1 MADCG
6 AMPGDR
12 ACSHYGTAP
21 QEPAA
26 VRVRYTRRFIGSAVG
41 VLAWVGLVV
50 VLGVSRGDGARGD
63 GAPSRLQSLVGA
75 ARGPDAGVKRLIGD
89 LELSDA
95 AADGASVDADDGD
108 SRLRFTISN
117 EYVRR
122 DGTPQSHRN
131 LVEGHLVLGQRQVHS
146 RPCGRFVELAGQ
158 LDLQRGLD
166 GHH

>member
-63 GAPSRLQSLVGA
+63 GAPSRLQSAIKKVFMLA
-75 ARGPDAGVKRLIGD
+75 TKRIKIEGVEVVPFPLFEV
-89 LELSDA
+89 L
-95 AADGASVDADDGD
+95 
-108 SRLRFTISN
+108 
-117 EYVRR
+117 
-122 DGTPQSHRN
+122 DGTDTRDYVQRVEPSVVGGRKMAKALMDAIYGRSN
-131 LVEGHLVLGQRQVHS
+131 GGETEDEGSDSSAGLVMRRH
-146 RPCGRFVELAGQ
+146 
-158 LDLQRGLD
+158 
-166 GHH
+166 